1 MSHSKQTALLILAG
15 VLILPALAGAQTD
28 TAAPSPAEA
37 AAARL
42 AQAGAPIVS
51 PIERRI
57 LTGNIAEYSFQVR
70 VGPGTYDVIGL
81 HRVVREAAPFVPIRA
96 RQAVFFAHGD
106 IWDFRAAFLTA
117 EASPAL
123 PDTQALPVFLAR
135 NGVDVW
141 GIDFRWTRV
150 PGDLADY
157 SFLADWG
164 LTTDARDLGIGIGV
178 ARVARALTGSGG
190 GQVILLGWS
199 RGGQIGYAYLN
210 AESRLRPRR
219 RQVKGFIPVDIYLKT
234 DVEEFRERACLRAAA
249 TEAALAGGAYAATS
263 GALISTLG
271 DLAIADPNGSS
282 ILNGP
287 PFNLPGYTN
296 REAGL
301 LVGAATF
308 LFQGGLEPVPF
319 YHFTGGTFDAT
330 GKPTGL
336 LYTEERGLFD
346 LEAAASP
353 VQPNRELA
361 DADLATCDEADVPF
375 DDHLDDI
382 TVPVLYVGAGGGFGA
397 SGLYTTTLLGSTDV
411 TSHIVSLVPPASRIA
426 DFGHADL
433 FLADDAQALA
443 WQRILAWVRAH

>member
-1 MSHSKQTALLILAG
+1 MSLKKQTAFLILSG
-15 VLILPALAGAQTD
+15 ILALPVLAGAQSGL
-28 TAAPSPAEA
+28 AP
-37 AAARL
+37 
-42 AQAGAPIVS
+42 AGSPIVS
-51 PIERRI
+51 NIERRV

-70 VGPGTYDVIGL
+70 VGSGPYDVIGL
-81 HRVVREAAPFVPIRA
+81 HRVVREAAPFRPIQA

-150 PGDLADY
+150 PGNLADY
-157 SFLADWG
+157 SFMAGWG
-164 LTTDARDLGIGIGV
+164 IETDARDLGIGIGV
-178 ARVARALTGSGG
+178 ARVVRGLTGSGAG
-190 GQVILLGWS
+190 KVILLGWS

-210 AESRLRPRR
+210 AESQLRPRR

-234 DVEEFRERACLRAAA
+234 DVEEFRQRACLRAEA
-249 TEAALAGGAYAATS
+249 TEASLAAGMFAATS
-263 GALISTLG
+263 GSLISTLG
-271 DLAIADPNGSS
+271 NLAIADPSGSS

-301 LVGAATF
+301 LVGEATF
-308 LFQGGLEPVPF
+308 ALLGGLEPVPF
-319 YHFTGGTFDAT
+319 YHFTGGTFDAQ

-336 LYTEERGLFD
+336 LYSAERALFD

-361 DADLATCDEADVPF
+361 DADLATCD
-375 DDHLDDI
+375 
-382 TVPVLYVGAGGGFGA
+382 
-397 SGLYTTTLLGSTDV
+397 
-411 TSHIVSLVPPASRIA
+411 
-426 DFGHADL
+426 
-433 FLADDAQALA
+433 
-443 WQRILAWVRAH
+443 

>member
-1 MSHSKQTALLILAG
+1 MSLKQTALLILTGILA
-15 VLILPALAGAQTD
+15 LPALAGA
-28 TAAPSPAEA
+28 EA
-37 AAARL
+37 ATLQAPLAASTANL
-42 AQAGAPIVS
+42 VHAGAPIVS
-51 PIERRI
+51 NIERRI

-70 VGPGTYDVIGL
+70 VGPGPYDVIGL
-81 HRVVREAAPFVPIRA
+81 HRVVREAAPFLPIQA

-150 PGDLADY
+150 PGNLADY
-157 SFLADWG
+157 SFMADWG
-164 LTTDARDLGIGIGV
+164 IETDARDLGIGIGV
-178 ARVARALTGSGG
+178 ARVVRGLTGSGAG
-190 GQVILLGWS
+190 KVILLGWS

-210 AESRLRPRR
+210 AESQLRPRR

-234 DVEEFRERACLRAAA
+234 DVEEFRQRACQRAEA
-249 TEAALAGGAYAATS
+249 TEASLAAGQYAATS
-263 GALISTLG
+263 GGLISTLG
-271 DLAIADPNGSS
+271 NLAIADPGGSS

-301 LVGAATF
+301 LVGEATF
-308 LFQGGLEPVPF
+308 ALLGGLEPVPF
-319 YHFTGGTFDAT
+319 YHFTGGTFDAQ

-336 LYTEERGLFD
+336 LYSEERALFD

-361 DADLATCDEADVPF
+361 DADLATCDEVDVPF
-375 DDHLDDI
+375 DDHLEDI

-397 SGLYTTTLLGSTDV
+397 TGIYTTTLLGSTDV
-411 TSHIVSLVPPASRIA
+411 TSHIVSLVPPAARIA

-433 FLADDAQALA
+433 FLADEAETLA
-443 WQRILAWVRAH
+443 WQRILSWVRTH